1 MYACAFSHKM
11 FTDIFSFFGKALY
24 AYRRKSGKKMK
35 KNHKA
40 EREKSP
46 NSNKKDGYYSHF
58 GVFTLFCFNE
68 LLLKV
73 W

>member
-11 FTDIFSFFGKALY
+11 FTDFFSFFEKHYMLIVENLGKNE
-24 AYRRKSGKKMK
+24 